1 MKFLEDNFSRN
12 LANAIF
18 FSRESIGDEDPS
30 SFFISGYLTRK
41 KRLIVRFAV
50 ANIAKEKRPQDEN
63 LVTHSE
69 MKKPGYLNA
78 SRRNAREE
86 GPRETSEIIHLDS
99 VTPPGQATDTII
111 FQKIPFARET
121 TERVIEL

>member
-1 MKFLEDNFSRN
+1 M
-12 LANAIF
+12 
-18 FSRESIGDEDPS
+18 
-30 SFFISGYLTRK
+30 

-99 VTPPGQATDTII
+99 VTPPGKQ
-111 FQKIPFARET
+111 QIPLYSRKFPSL
-121 TERVIEL
+121 ERQQRA